1 MGGCFQ
7 RRMVLSPEMFWVLG
21 GFQDSSTSKNYEKL
35 GLSSKCGELKNHP
48 VFASL
53 GQISIPGGRQLE
65 EGASAIFPG
74 RCHR

>member
-1 MGGCFQ
+1 
-7 RRMVLSPEMFWVLG
+7 MVLSPEIFWVLG
-21 GFQDSSTSKNYEKL
+21 GFQDSSTSKNNEKL
-35 GLSSKCGELKNHP
+35 GLSSKCGELKNQTQLKNHP

-53 GQISIPGGRQLE
+53 GQICIPGGRQLE